1 MTAHDTKHDTNVLT
15 QFSQL
20 LEAAKRPDEK
30 RHIKSLGMDVFVRH
44 MSADERDSYEA
55 SFLTK
60 GEVDPTK
67 LYGIRQRLIV
77 IGLSDGNGARIAKAT
92 DLDKLP
98 AAVVDELAEAIG
110 DVNGI
115 NKKSKDEAGNDS
127 AKTGD

>member
-1 MTAHDTKHDTNVLT
+1 
-15 QFSQL
+15 
-20 LEAAKRPDEK
+20 
-30 RHIKSLGMDVFVRH
+30 MDVHPCCSSSVTGSTHNRPKDH
-44 MSADERDSYEA
+44 A
-55 SFLTK
+55 
-60 GEVDPTK
+60 K
-67 LYGIRQRLIV
+67 LRGIRQRLIV

>member
-30 RHIKSLGMDVFVRH
+30 RYIKSLGMDVFVRH
-44 MSADERDSYEA
+44 MSADERDGYEA

-60 GEVDPTK
+60 GEVDHAK
-67 LYGIRQRLIV
+67 LRGIRQRLIV